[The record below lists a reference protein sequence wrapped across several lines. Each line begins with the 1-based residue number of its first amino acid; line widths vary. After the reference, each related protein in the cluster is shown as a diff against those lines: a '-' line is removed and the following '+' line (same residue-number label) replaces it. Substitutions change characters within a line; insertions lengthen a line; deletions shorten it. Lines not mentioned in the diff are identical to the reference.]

1 MRTWISLALRYLPLE
16 ALRPCWSEPGAYAII
31 DKERVL
37 TASRDAVVAGVGFDM
52 RRGGVS
58 AIAPG
63 VIMLDR
69 DLERENLA
77 FEAIAMTLL
86 RYTPEVT
93 YAADNCIL
101 LDVTASL
108 TLFGGH
114 REICRLITQSIRTL
128 GFTCRLACAP
138 TAMAA
143 WLLSRAPVARNR
155 RNRRRTIKVDTMTR
169 AVDRLPVGLLPGA
182 SKLQDWLQ
190 GIGCESIGQLRLYPR
205 AALQRRTN
213 QQLLLELDKAYGMAP
228 ELYDWIKTPLTFSS
242 RVETHDRIE
251 HAEALMLG
259 AHSLITQL
267 IGWLVSLQK
276 AVTRFTLNLE
286 HERGRAAIAPTP
298 LEVALAEPVWHEDHL
313 LRLLKE
319 KLGRIELT
327 APVIALRL
335 EVIQVSDMQPPT
347 DSLFPE
353 PGGTKEDLNKLLE
366 LLAAR
371 LGKENVLTLTI
382 KADHRPEVANCWSPA
397 TDKRPKPVA
406 DFLELVRPSLLLK
419 NPIQLLVRDDRP
431 FYSSPLQIIKG
442 PERIE
447 CGWFDETVTARD
459 YYIAQGKDATVYWIY
474 LERTADPR
482 WFLHGFF
489 A

>member
-1 MRTWISLALRYLPLE
+1 MRTWISLCLRYLQLE
-16 ALRPCWSEPGAYAII
+16 ALRPSWSEPGPYAVI

-37 TASRDAVVAGVGFDM
+37 IASRQAVALGVGLDM
-52 RRGGVS
+52 RCGGVS
-58 AIAPG
+58 AVAPA

-69 DLERENLA
+69 DPDRENLA
-77 FEAIAMTLL
+77 FEALGLTLL

-93 YAADNCIL
+93 YASDNCIL

-108 TLFGGH
+108 KLFGGH
-114 REICRLITQSIRTL
+114 PSICRLIRQSVNSL
-128 GFTCRLACAP
+128 GLTCRLACAP

-143 WLLSRAPVARNR
+143 WLLSRAPASKGR
-155 RNRRRTIKVDTMTR
+155 RQRRTIKVDTMKR
-169 AVDRLPVGLLPGA
+169 AVDKLPVGLLPST

-190 GIGCESIGQLRLYPR
+190 GIGCQSVGQLRQYPR

-213 QQLLLELDKAYGMAP
+213 EQLILEMDKAYGLAP
-228 ELYDWIKTPLTFSS
+228 ELFDWIKTPLTFSA

-259 AHSLITQL
+259 AHSLIAQL

-276 AVTRFTLNLE
+276 AVTRFTLFLE
-286 HERGRAAIAPTP
+286 HERGRSAIPPTL

-319 KLGRIELT
+319 RLGRIELI

-335 EVIQVSDMQPPT
+335 EVVQVSDMQPPT

-353 PGGTKEDLNKLLE
+353 PGGTKEDLNKLME
-366 LLAAR
+366 LLTAR
-371 LGKENVLTLTI
+371 LGKENVLTLAV
-382 KADHRPEVANCWSPA
+382 KEDHRPEVANCWVPA
-397 TDKRPKPVA
+397 TDKRPKQVS
-406 DFLELVRPSLLLK
+406 DSLDLERPSWLLK
-419 NPIQLLVRDDRP
+419 NPIQLLMRDNRP
-431 FYSSPLQIIKG
+431 FYSSPLQLIKG

-447 CGWFDETVTARD
+447 CGWFDKMMTARD
-459 YYIAQGKDATVYWIY
+459 YYVAQGQDDTVYWIY
-474 LERTADPR
+474 LERTNDPR